1 MNMELNKYYDLS
13 VYADVILGSAYKSAK
28 LIGILNYENA
38 RKFEPIYDLHKQVY
52 PRLPEGTPSD
62 YTKYTY
68 YQFQVEDKTII
79 IADVWIVPGSVTLR
93 EGVSYTIIIE
103 DASSSDI
110 NDVRDSLRG
119 LGLTFTIS

>member
-13 VYADVILGSAYKSAK
+13 VFADVILGSAYKSAK
-28 LIGILNYENA
+28 LIGILNYDNA

-52 PRLPEGTPSD
+52 SRLPKGTPSD

-79 IADVWIVPGSVTLR
+79 IADVWIVPGSVSLR
-93 EGVSYTIIIE
+93 EGVSYTIILE
-103 DASSSDI
+103 DVSSGDI
-110 NDVRDSLRG
+110 NDVRDALRG
-119 LGLTFTIS
+119 LGLTFTIN